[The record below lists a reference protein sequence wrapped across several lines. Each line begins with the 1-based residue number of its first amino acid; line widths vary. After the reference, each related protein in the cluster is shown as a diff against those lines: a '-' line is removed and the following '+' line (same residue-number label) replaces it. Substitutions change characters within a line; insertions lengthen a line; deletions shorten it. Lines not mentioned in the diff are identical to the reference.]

1 MIKWTEYG
9 SHEFP
14 DFDEDDILNLIVEN
28 KILKQELSDLQRQ
41 NAALIAEMHEL
52 ELALQA
58 NNKLLQRRR

>member
-1 MIKWTEYG
+1 MRWTKYG

-14 DFDEDDILNLIVEN
+14 DFDEDNIINLIVEN

-41 NAALIAEMHEL
+41 NAALVAEMHEL

>member
-1 MIKWTEYG
+1 MRWTKYG

-14 DFDEDDILNLIVEN
+14 DFDEDNIINLIVEN
-28 KILKQELSDLQRQ
+28 KMLKQELSDLQRK
-41 NAALIAEMHEL
+41 NAALVAEMHEL